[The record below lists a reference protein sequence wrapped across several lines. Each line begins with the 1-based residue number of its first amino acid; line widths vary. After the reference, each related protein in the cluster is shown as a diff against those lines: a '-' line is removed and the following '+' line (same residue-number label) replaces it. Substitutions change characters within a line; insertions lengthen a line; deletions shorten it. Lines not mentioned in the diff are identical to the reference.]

1 MNEINEIKDKKYK
14 KGLTYICAKGCGME
28 ITVTFEGQGE
38 ELSCCGKRM
47 RRGRVLPKF
56 KNIQEEKNE

>member
-1 MNEINEIKDKKYK
+1 MSKIESPKYK

-38 ELSCCGKRM
+38 ISCCGKKM
-47 RRGRVLPKF
+47 RRGRIIPKF
-56 KNIQEEKNE
+56 KKIYERENE